1 MADSI
6 KCPECRAEIPLSEVI
21 SHQIEEQLATE
32 LARSVADRERELT
45 EAAAAREAQLV
56 QAAAEREEA
65 LRLEF
70 AEERAKRDE
79 QISAQGRGEGRDRAC
94 RSA

>member
-1 MADSI
+1 MAADSI

-32 LARSVADRERELT
+32 LVRSVADRERELN

-56 QAAAEREEA
+56 KAAAEREEA
-65 LRLEF
+65 MRLEF
-70 AEERAKRDE
+70 AEERATRDE
-79 QISAQGRGEGRDRAC
+79 QISAKATEKGRDRAC
-94 RSA
+94 